1 MSMLCI
7 KTTAIVIKHSTSLA
21 TDSRYFK
28 TKKNLHI
35 NVGAYKFWFRFFW
48 YQASKKDLS
57 SELMI

>member
-7 KTTAIVIKHSTSLA
+7 KTTAIVINGSTSLA

-35 NVGAYKFWFRFFW
+35 NVGTSGLDSFSTKR
-48 YQASKKDLS
+48 L
-57 SELMI
+57 